1 MFSVRLLLF
10 VLILLLPSVASS
22 QPTSSQADAINALR
36 KGGYVIV
43 FRHGATTDQTKVDS
57 MSRPNVSGE
66 RQLNQLGREQAKSI
80 RESMHKLKIPVGQVL
95 TSQLQRAADTGKLLG
110 YGEVTTTLDLT
121 ESGAALSPEENN
133 RRAQALRRLIST
145 RPPADSN
152 LVLVSHKPNIID
164 AFGKNWEDIHEGE
177 ASVFAPDGNGGYRLI
192 VRIEAGDWGKLE
204 QASN

>member
-1 MFSVRLLLF
+1 MFSVRLLLS

-22 QPTSSQADAINALR
+22 QPTSLQADAINALR

-43 FRHGATTDQTKVDS
+43 FLHGATTDQTKVDS

-110 YGEVTTTLDLT
+110 FGEVTTTLDLT
-121 ESGAALSPEENN
+121 ESGVALSSEENN
-133 RRAQALRRLIST
+133 RRAQALRKLIST
-145 RPPADSN
+145 RPPVDSN
-152 LVLVSHKPNIID
+152 LVLVSHKPNIIE
-164 AFGKNWEDIHEGE
+164 AFGKSWEDIHEGE

>member
-1 MFSVRLLLF
+1 MFSIRLLLS
-10 VLILLLPSVASS
+10 VLILLLPSVASA
-22 QPTSSQADAINALR
+22 QPAPSQAEAINVLR

-80 RESMHKLKIPVGQVL
+80 GESMHKLKIPVGQVL

-110 YGEVTTTLDLT
+110 YGEVSTTLDLT
-121 ESGAALSPEENN
+121 ESGATLSPEEND
-133 RRAQALRRLIST
+133 RRAQALRKLIST

-152 LVLVSHKPNIID
+152 IVLVSHKPNIIA

-177 ASVFAPDGNGGYRLI
+177 ASVFAPDGNGGYKLI
-192 VRIEAGDWGKLE
+192 VRIQAGEWGKLE
-204 QASN
+204 PASN